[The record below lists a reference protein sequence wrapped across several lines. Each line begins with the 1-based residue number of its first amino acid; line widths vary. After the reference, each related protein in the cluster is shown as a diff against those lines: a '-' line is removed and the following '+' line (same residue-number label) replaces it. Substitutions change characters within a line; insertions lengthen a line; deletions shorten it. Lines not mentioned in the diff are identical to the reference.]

1 MKSYSTTAVIVRT
14 NVGKAPDQ
22 NAKPFRLIGER
33 KKSLKYKP
41 LSIRKALKT
50 QVSRAPNSRGLE

>member
-1 MKSYSTTAVIVRT
+1 MTSYSTTAVIVRI

-33 KKSLKYKP
+33 TKKYK
-41 LSIRKALKT
+41 I
-50 QVSRAPNSRGLE
+50 